1 MYIPALRFWL
11 KRIFYYP
18 GSWMKISGIFLLC
31 SLPLITVGWAWGIA
45 VSLGRREIEERR
57 LRCFKTLRESFNRR
71 GLVFLVMGALDLIFF
86 LLLLL
91 SVITLIRGRISL
103 AAKLP
108 RAFFFWLNTVILCS
122 GMYRYP
128 LAVFNEELSFAE
140 LYIKGFLLVFSKPG
154 YTFLFSMVY
163 LSVFIISAFT
173 GAGLFL
179 FLPGSLAI
187 LSAVIYKAR
196 TGDLPPPDQP
206 PGR

>member
-31 SLPLITVGWAWGIA
+31 SLPVITVGWAWGVA
-45 VSLGRREIEERR
+45 VRLGRREIEERR

-71 GLVFLVMGALDLIFF
+71 GLVFLAMGVLDLVVF
-86 LLLLL
+86 LLLIL
-91 SVITLIRGRISL
+91 SVITLIWGRVSL
-103 AAKLP
+103 AAKVTS
-108 RAFFFWLNTVILCS
+108 AFFFWLNTVVLCS

-128 LAVFNEELSFAE
+128 LAVFNEEMPFAA
-140 LYIKGFLLVFSKPG
+140 LYIKGFLLAVSKPG

-163 LSVFIISAFT
+163 LLVIIIAVFT

-187 LSAVIYKAR
+187 LSAVMYKAR
-196 TGDLPPPDQP
+196 TGDLAI
-206 PGR
+206 